1 MRVLQIIPELETGG
15 AERTTVDVAA
25 ALIAAGHSAH
35 VATARGRLIDALNT
49 MGAMVHT
56 LPVDR
61 KSPMVILR
69 TATQLARL
77 IRREGV
83 DIVHA
88 RSRACAWPALWA
100 ARWTGTPFVTTYH
113 GIYNAKSGL
122 KRWYNGVMARGDIVI
137 ANSQYTADHLIDA
150 HGTDPGRVRVIPRG
164 VDLATFDPARV
175 TPERVAA
182 LRTAWGL
189 PDQPGF
195 VILCPG
201 RLTRWKGQTT
211 LIEAVAAL
219 PWPFT
224 LVLVG
229 SAQGRTA
236 FEAELKAQIDR
247 LGLQDRVHIVGHCD
261 DMAAAYALADVVVCP
276 SLEPEA
282 FGRTAAEAG
291 AMGKPVIA
299 SAHGGALE
307 VIAHGKTGFLIPP
320 GDVLLTTKT
329 LDAVHTMPLNSRA
342 EMGHSARMRI
352 EEQFSLAQMTDKTLS
367 VYTELNPR

>member
-35 VATARGRLIDALNT
+35 VATARGRLIGALNA
-49 MGAMVHT
+49 MGATVHI

-61 KSPMVILR
+61 KNPLMMLH
-69 TATQLARL
+69 TAMQLAQL
-77 IRREGV
+77 IRRAGI

-137 ANSQYTADHLIDA
+137 ANSQYTADHLIAA
-150 HGTDPGRVRVIPRG
+150 HGTDPARVRVIPRG
-164 VDLATFDPARV
+164 VDLATFDPATV
-175 TPERVAA
+175 TPERMAA
-182 LRTAWGL
+182 LRTAWGM

-211 LIEAVAAL
+211 LIDAAADL

-229 SAQGRTA
+229 SAQGRTG
-236 FEAELKAQIDR
+236 FEAELNAQIKR
-247 LGLQDRVHIVGHCD
+247 LGLTDRVRIAGHCD

-307 VIAHGKTGFLIPP
+307 VIADMRTGYLIPP
-320 GDVLLTTKT
+320 GDEKVTTKT
-329 LDAVHTMPLNSRA
+329 LDVIHTMPLNSRA
-342 EMGHSARMRI
+342 EMGQRARMRV
-352 EEQFSLAQMTDKTLS
+352 EDQFSLTQMTDKTLS
-367 VYTELNPR
+367 VYDELNPR